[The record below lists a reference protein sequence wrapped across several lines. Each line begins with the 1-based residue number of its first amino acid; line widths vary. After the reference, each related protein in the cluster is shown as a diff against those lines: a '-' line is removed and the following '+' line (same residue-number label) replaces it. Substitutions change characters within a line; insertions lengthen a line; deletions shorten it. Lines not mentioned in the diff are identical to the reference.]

1 MGALNFAV
9 VSCIYRDKWIRDETF
24 RFAQNDRFEDN
35 YSLENVSQSHLFRA
49 LVILMERSAR
59 RISKSFL
66 FMQFPPYMDIPASA
80 SIAPSLSRARLHL
93 DRTDDAFRLSFR
105 AISDA
110 F

>member
-35 YSLENVSQSHLFRA
+35 YSLEKVSQLHLFRA

-59 RISKSFL
+59 RISKSF
-66 FMQFPPYMDIPASA
+66 
-80 SIAPSLSRARLHL
+80 
-93 DRTDDAFRLSFR
+93 
-105 AISDA
+105 
-110 F
+110 